1 MVTPAAR
8 RHAVGYLRE
17 AHIISQRR
25 ACRLLGACRAT
36 VRYVCRTTDNDVLA
50 ERLGVLARQWPRFG
64 YRRLHLLL
72 RREFGTL
79 NHKRVYRLYRN
90 AGLAVR
96 RNRRKRAALPR
107 QPLPVATRPGEMWSM
122 DFMRDTLASGRAFRT
137 LNVLDV
143 VTRECLAIE
152 VDTSL
157 PGQRVA
163 RVLDGIAAERGLPTT
178 IRVDNGPEFAG
189 KALDAWAYQN
199 GVALDFITPGKPIE
213 NAHVES
219 FNGRFRDECLNVHW
233 FSTIVD
239 ARGVIADWQRDYNA
253 VRPHSALGNQPPA
266 VFAQLLRS
274 TAGLSECLD

>member
-1 MVTPAAR
+1 MVTPAAQ

-17 AHIISQRR
+17 AHAISQRR
-25 ACRLLGACRAT
+25 ACRLLDACRAT
-36 VRYVCRTTDNDVLA
+36 VRYVGRSTDNDGLA
-50 ERLGVLARQWPRFG
+50 ERLGVLARERPRFG

-72 RREFGTL
+72 KREFGML

-96 RNRRKRAALPR
+96 RRRRKRAALPR
-107 QPLPVATRPGEMWSM
+107 QPLSIATRPGQMWSM

-189 KALDAWAYQN
+189 KALDAWAYQH
-199 GVALDFITPGKPIE
+199 GVTLDFITPGKPIE

-219 FNGRFRDECLNVHW
+219 FNGRFRDECLNAHW
-233 FSTIVD
+233 FC
-239 ARGVIADWQRDYNA
+239 
-253 VRPHSALGNQPPA
+253 HSSAHRLQVSVGQ
-266 VFAQLLRS
+266 
-274 TAGLSECLD
+274 G